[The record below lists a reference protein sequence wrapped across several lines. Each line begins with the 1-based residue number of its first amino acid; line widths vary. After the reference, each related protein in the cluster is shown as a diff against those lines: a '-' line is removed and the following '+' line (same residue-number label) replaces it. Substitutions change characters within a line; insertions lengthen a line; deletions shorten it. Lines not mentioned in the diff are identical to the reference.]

1 MLQAS
6 AVKMDG
12 ILPGSLK
19 AIAMQY
25 PVVTLSVDGLTA
37 EAL

>member
-1 MLQAS
+1 
-6 AVKMDG
+6 MDG
-12 ILPGSLK
+12 ILPGSLNV
-19 AIAMQY
+19 ITMQY